1 MKIRYFLTLTDIKI
15 MCYYTQQ
22 SAAIEN
28 VKRRFNSEVDNEETY
43 LQSDFIN
50 GFSHPNIPVIL
61 NSSQHLI
68 TTDYTWGLGKR
79 YGI

>member
-1 MKIRYFLTLTDIKI
+1 

-22 SAAIEN
+22 NASIEDL
-28 VKRRFNSEVDNEETY
+28 KRRFNAELDNEETY

-61 NSSQHLI
+61 NSSPHA
-68 TTDYTWGLGKR
+68 GLSDLDQAGPDKKGQYVFR
-79 YGI
+79 DMDRS

>member
-1 MKIRYFLTLTDIKI
+1 

-22 SAAIEN
+22 NASIEDL
-28 VKRRFNSEVDNEETY
+28 KRRFNAELDNEETY

-61 NSSQHLI
+61 NSSPHLI
-68 TTDYTWGLGKR
+68 TTDYTWGFFAFLGKGHR
-79 YGI
+79 VQEKHSQCPH